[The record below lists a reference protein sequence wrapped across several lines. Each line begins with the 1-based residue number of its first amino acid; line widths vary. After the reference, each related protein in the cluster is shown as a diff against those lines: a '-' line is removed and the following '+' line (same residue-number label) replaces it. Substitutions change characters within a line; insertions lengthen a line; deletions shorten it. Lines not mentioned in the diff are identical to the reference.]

1 MCSSCCRNTASTSS
15 PCLRCIIPKSGIR
28 IAAVL
33 SSKPGVGQ
41 SRQGSCLDLV
51 NPNHG
56 LLGLLGRKVWRL
68 FRWQA
73 RPIRRYAFA
82 TRLNFLTLF
91 GNEFQELKTVTVP
104 QAISDHRAQFQWAC
118 RQIKFQFN
126 LLSRLKFPAQISG
139 NSTFTDFHSYSLRT
153 DDPIWTFRVRSD

>member
-1 MCSSCCRNTASTSS
+1 M
-15 PCLRCIIPKSGIR
+15 
-28 IAAVL
+28 
-33 SSKPGVGQ
+33 
-41 SRQGSCLDLV
+41 DLV
-51 NPNHG
+51 NTKQGP
-56 LLGLLGRKVWRL
+56 LGLRLWAESKVRSL

-91 GNEFQELKTVTVP
+91 GKKFQELKTVTVP
-104 QAISDHRAQFQWAC
+104 QAIFDYRAQFQGAR

-139 NSTFTDFHSYSLRT
+139 NSTFTDFHSHSLRT